1 MFNKGDVK
9 DGTQCTIA
17 LHVDDLMIT
26 CKNKTIIDMVVA
38 DIIGV
43 YKDVAV
49 RRGTVHPYLGMTFDF
64 AKEGKVQV
72 SMDGYVTDLLE
83 HFEVRG
89 KAKTPATADLFTVN
103 DEAMKLGQVDKEAFH
118 SKTAKL
124 LYLGK
129 RVRPDILTAIVFLAT
144 RVQGPDT
151 DDAKKLERV
160 LMYLNGTREMCL
172 TLEAMDPVQVIAY
185 IDASYGVHVNGKSHT
200 GSVITFGKGAI
211 HARSAKQKLVSKSS
225 TEFELVALSDEASPV
240 LWMRNFLLH
249 QGYQPQPAKIFQ
261 DNKSTI
267 TMAEKGRSTSD
278 KTRHINIRY
287 FFVKHYMD
295 SDELKIEYLPTE
307 EMVADVLTKPLQGD
321 LFRRMRNK
329 LLNVD
334 DA

>member
-1 MFNKGDVK
+1 MMG
-9 DGTQCTIA
+9 
-17 LHVDDLMIT
+17 
-26 CKNKTIIDMVVA
+26 
-38 DIIGV
+38 
-43 YKDVAV
+43 
-49 RRGTVHPYLGMTFDF
+49 
-64 AKEGKVQV
+64 
-72 SMDGYVTDLLE
+72 GYVTDLLE

-89 KAKTPATADLFTVN
+89 KAETPVTADLFTVN

-124 LYLGK
+124 FYLGK
-129 RVRPDILTAIVFLAT
+129 HMRPDIITAIVFLAT

-225 TEFELVALSDEASPV
+225 TESELVALSDEASPV

-249 QGYQPQPAKIFQ
+249 QGYQPQPAKSFQ
-261 DNKSTI
+261 DNK
-267 TMAEKGRSTSD
+267 EHHHNGRE
-278 KTRHINIRY
+278 RNVNIGQDTPHHHQVFLCQALHEQQRA
-287 FFVKHYMD
+287 KD
-295 SDELKIEYLPTE
+295 Q
-307 EMVADVLTKPLQGD
+307 VLTDGGD
-321 LFRRMRNK
+321 GG
-329 LLNVD
+329 
-334 DA
+334 

>member
-1 MFNKGDVK
+1 
-9 DGTQCTIA
+9 
-17 LHVDDLMIT
+17 
-26 CKNKTIIDMVVA
+26 
-38 DIIGV
+38 
-43 YKDVAV
+43 
-49 RRGTVHPYLGMTFDF
+49 
-64 AKEGKVQV
+64 
-72 SMDGYVTDLLE
+72 MDGYVTDLLE
-83 HFEVRG
+83 HVEVRG

-103 DEAMKLGQVDKEAFH
+103 EEAMKLGQVDKEAFH

-211 HARSAKQKLVSKSS
+211 HARS
-225 TEFELVALSDEASPV
+225 TESELVALSDSASPV
-240 LWMRNFLLH
+240 LWMCNFLLH
-249 QGYQPQPAKIFQ
+249 QGYQPQPAKVFQ

-278 KTRHINIRY
+278 KTRHINIRN
-287 FFVKHYMD
+287 FFVKHDMD
-295 SDELKIEYLPTE
+295 SNELKIEYLPTE